1 MAGLPP
7 LPRLPGSA
15 SLLLQVTDRWPS
27 ASTTRSTQSWPVSSV
42 TLAPA
47 VLPAVARRVTA
58 AIVVPVAKTA
68 AVATVALGG
77 IAEQRFNALTDLRI
91 TQLDSGLTVATE
103 HVPGALSVATG
114 VWVGVGSRDEPA
126 ELSGV
131 SHFLEHL
138 LFKGTATRSSQEI
151 SRSVDRVGG
160 DFNAFTSKEYTAYYC
175 RLPARHA
182 LFGVELLGD
191 VLIRPA
197 LRASDVDSER
207 LVILE
212 ELAMDDDSPD
222 DVAHR
227 MFSSQLFADHPLGR
241 ETAGD
246 RDTVLAIDA
255 GDVRRFFDSHYH
267 AGSMVVTLAGPIPH
281 DEALKMLSSA
291 FVDVRRTGEVPQRTA
306 PDKIGGNDS
315 IDDDTE
321 QVHIVMGSRALPRGD
336 EDREPLDVINQ
347 VFGGGLSSRLFEEI
361 RERRGLAYSVY
372 SGVSAYADSGAF
384 QMYAGTQPEHRDEVI
399 ALLRAEL
406 DKLVNDGISDEE
418 LDVAVGYLTGAF
430 ELGLEDT
437 GARMARNGGQLI
449 TTGSVRP
456 IDEQVARW
464 AAVDQVAVKRTIDRV
479 LTIDPILVTVGPTA
493 TR

>member
-1 MAGLPP
+1 M
-7 LPRLPGSA
+7 
-15 SLLLQVTDRWPS
+15 
-27 ASTTRSTQSWPVSSV
+27 
-42 TLAPA
+42 
-47 VLPAVARRVTA
+47 
-58 AIVVPVAKTA
+58 
-68 AVATVALGG
+68 
-77 IAEQRFNALTDLRI
+77 TDLRI

-103 HVPGALSVATG
+103 LVPGALSVATG

-138 LFKGTATRSSQEI
+138 LFKGTATRTSQEI

-182 LFGVELLGD
+182 MFGVDLLGD

-197 LRASDVDSER
+197 LRETDVDSER

-227 MFSSQLFADHPLGR
+227 MFAAQVFADHPLGR

-246 RDTVLAIDA
+246 RQTVQAINA
-255 GDVRRFFDSHYH
+255 ADVRRFFESHYH
-267 AGSMVVTLAGPIPH
+267 SGSMVVTLAGPIEH
-281 DEALKMLSSA
+281 DEALRLISTA
-291 FVDVRRTGEVPQRTA
+291 FAEVRTSGHVPSRQA
-306 PDKIGGNDS
+306 PDAIGSDHS
-315 IDDDTE
+315 LDDDTE
-321 QVHIVMGSRALPRGD
+321 QVHIVMGGRSLGRGD
-336 EDREPLDVINQ
+336 DDREALDVVNH

-384 QMYAGTQPEHRDEVI
+384 QMYAGTQPEHGHEVI
-399 ALLRAEL
+399 ELLGAEL
-406 DKLVNDGISDEE
+406 ARLVSDGITDDE

-449 TTGSVRP
+449 TMGFVRP
-456 IDEQVARW
+456 IADQVARW
-464 AAVDQVAVKRTIDRV
+464 AAVDQQAARRAIDRV
-479 LTIDPILVTVGPTA
+479 FTTDPIVVTVGPTG
-493 TR
+493 

>member
-1 MAGLPP
+1 VVAIELIAARAAMIAAL
-7 LPRLPGSA
+7 
-15 SLLLQVTDRWPS
+15 V
-27 ASTTRSTQSWPVSSV
+27 
-42 TLAPA
+42 
-47 VLPAVARRVTA
+47 AVARA
-58 AIVVPVAKTA
+58 
-68 AVATVALGG
+68 G
-77 IAEQRFNALTDLRI
+77 IADPSSMTDLRI

-103 HVPGALSVATG
+103 RVPGALSVATG

-138 LFKGTATRSSQEI
+138 LFKGTATRTSKEI

-160 DFNAFTSKEYTAYYC
+160 DFNAFTAKEYTAYYC

-182 LFGVELLGD
+182 AFGVDLLGD

-197 LRASDVDSER
+197 LREAEVDSER

-227 MFSSQLFADHPLGR
+227 MFAAQLFADHPLGR

-246 RDTVLAIDA
+246 RDTVQAITAADI
-255 GDVRRFFDSHYH
+255 RQFFESHYH
-267 AGSMVVTLAGPIPH
+267 AGSMVVSLAGPIDH
-281 DEALKMLSSA
+281 DEALHLIAEA
-291 FVDVRRTGEVPQRTA
+291 FAEVRTPGRMPSRHA
-306 PDKIGGNDS
+306 PGAVGTHHS

-321 QVHIVMGSRALPRGD
+321 QVHIVIGSRALARGD
-336 EDREPLDVINQ
+336 EDREALDVVNH

-384 QMYAGTQPEHRDEVI
+384 QMYAGTQPEHADKVI
-399 ALLRAEL
+399 ELMRAEL
-406 DKLVNDGISDEE
+406 DRLVSDGITDDE
-418 LDVAVGYLTGAF
+418 LGVAVGYLTGAF

-437 GARMARNGGQLI
+437 AARMARNGGQLI
-449 TTGSVRP
+449 TTGFVRA
-456 IDEQVARW
+456 ITDQVARW
-464 AAVDQVAVKRTIDRV
+464 AGVDQVAVRRAIGRV
-479 LTIDPILVTVGPTA
+479 LTADPIMVTVGPTG
-493 TR
+493 

>member
-1 MAGLPP
+1 M
-7 LPRLPGSA
+7 
-15 SLLLQVTDRWPS
+15 
-27 ASTTRSTQSWPVSSV
+27 
-42 TLAPA
+42 
-47 VLPAVARRVTA
+47 
-58 AIVVPVAKTA
+58 
-68 AVATVALGG
+68 
-77 IAEQRFNALTDLRI
+77 TDLRI
-91 TQLDSGLTVATE
+91 TQLESGLTVATE

-138 LFKGTATRSSQEI
+138 LFKGTPTRTSQEI

-160 DFNAFTSKEYTAYYC
+160 DFNAFTAKEYTAYYC

-182 LFGVELLGD
+182 VFGVDLLGD

-197 LRASDVDSER
+197 LRESDVDSER

-227 MFSSQLFADHPLGR
+227 MFAAQLFAGHPLGR

-246 RDTVLAIDA
+246 RETVQAITA
-255 GDVRRFFDSHYH
+255 SDVRRFFESHYH
-267 AGSMVVTLAGPIPH
+267 AGSMVVTLAGPIDH
-281 DEALKMLSSA
+281 DEAVQLISNSFA
-291 FVDVRRTGEVPQRTA
+291 EVRTTGHRPSRHA
-306 PDKIGGNDS
+306 PDAVGAHDS

-321 QVHIVMGSRALPRGD
+321 QVHIVMGGRSLARGD
-336 EDREPLDVINQ
+336 DDREALDVVNH

-384 QMYAGTQPEHRDEVI
+384 QMYAGTQPEHGDEVI
-399 ALLRAEL
+399 GLMRSEL
-406 DKLVNDGISDEE
+406 DRLISGSVSDDE

-449 TTGSVRP
+449 TTGAIRP
-456 IDEQVARW
+456 IADQVARW
-464 AAVDQVAVKRTIDRV
+464 AAVGQTAVKRTIDRV
-479 LTIDPILVTVGPTA
+479 FTSDPIVVTVGPA
-493 TR
+493 A

>member
-1 MAGLPP
+1 
-7 LPRLPGSA
+7 
-15 SLLLQVTDRWPS
+15 
-27 ASTTRSTQSWPVSSV
+27 
-42 TLAPA
+42 
-47 VLPAVARRVTA
+47 
-58 AIVVPVAKTA
+58 
-68 AVATVALGG
+68 
-77 IAEQRFNALTDLRI
+77 
-91 TQLDSGLTVATE
+91 VATE

-160 DFNAFTSKEYTAYYC
+160 DFNAFTAKEYTAYYC

-182 LFGVELLGD
+182 EFGVELLGD

-197 LRASDVDSER
+197 LREADVDSER

-227 MFSSQLFADHPLGR
+227 MFASQLFADHPLGR

-246 RDTVLAIDA
+246 RDTVQAIDA
-255 GDVRRFFDSHYH
+255 ADVRTFFESHYH
-267 AGSMVVTLAGPIPH
+267 SGSMVVTLAGPIEH
-281 DEALKMLSSA
+281 DEALKLVSSA
-291 FVDVRRTGEVPQRTA
+291 FAEVRQTGEVSSRHA
-306 PDKIGGNDS
+306 PTEVGESHS

-321 QVHIVMGSRALPRGD
+321 QVHIVMGGRSLARGD
-336 EDREPLDVINQ
+336 DDREALDVVNH

-384 QMYAGTQPEHRDEVI
+384 QMYAGTQPEHGDEVI
-399 ALLRAEL
+399 ALMAAEL
-406 DKLVNDGISDEE
+406 DRLISNGISDDE

-437 GARMARNGGQLI
+437 GARMARNGGLLI
-449 TTGSVRP
+449 TTGSIRP
-456 IDEQVARW
+456 IADQVARW
-464 AAVDQVAVKRTIDRV
+464 AAVDQTAVKRTIGRV
-479 LTIDPILVTVGPTA
+479 FTSDPIVVTVGPSS
-493 TR
+493 

>member
-1 MAGLPP
+1 M
-7 LPRLPGSA
+7 
-15 SLLLQVTDRWPS
+15 
-27 ASTTRSTQSWPVSSV
+27 
-42 TLAPA
+42 
-47 VLPAVARRVTA
+47 
-58 AIVVPVAKTA
+58 
-68 AVATVALGG
+68 
-77 IAEQRFNALTDLRI
+77 TDLRI
-91 TQLDSGLTVATE
+91 TQLESGLTVATE

-138 LFKGTATRSSQEI
+138 LFKGTPNRTSQEI

-160 DFNAFTSKEYTAYYC
+160 DFNAFTAKEYTAYYC

-182 LFGVELLGD
+182 VFCIDLLAD

-197 LRASDVDSER
+197 LRETDVDSER

-227 MFSSQLFADHPLGR
+227 MFAAQLFAGHPLGR

-246 RDTVLAIDA
+246 RETVQAITA
-255 GDVRRFFDSHYH
+255 ADVRRFFESHYH
-267 AGSMVVTLAGPIPH
+267 AGSMVVSLAGPIDH
-281 DEALKMLSSA
+281 DEALHLISNA
-291 FVDVRRTGEVPQRTA
+291 FADVRPTGHTPIRSA
-306 PDKIGGNDS
+306 PDAVGAHDS

-321 QVHIVMGSRALPRGD
+321 QVHIVMGGRSFARGD
-336 EDREPLDVINQ
+336 EDREALDVVNH

-384 QMYAGTQPEHRDEVI
+384 QMYAGTQPEHGDEVI
-399 ALLRAEL
+399 DLMRSEL
-406 DKLVNDGISDEE
+406 DRLVSDSISDDE
-418 LDVAVGYLTGAF
+418 LDVATGYLTGAF

-437 GARMARNGGQLI
+437 GARMARNGSQLI
-449 TTGSVRP
+449 TTGSIRP
-456 IDEQVARW
+456 IADQVARW
-464 AAVDQVAVKRTIDRV
+464 AAVDQIAVTRTIGRV
-479 LTIDPILVTVGPTA
+479 FISEPIVVTVGPT
-493 TR
+493 T

>member
-1 MAGLPP
+1 M
-7 LPRLPGSA
+7 
-15 SLLLQVTDRWPS
+15 
-27 ASTTRSTQSWPVSSV
+27 
-42 TLAPA
+42 
-47 VLPAVARRVTA
+47 
-58 AIVVPVAKTA
+58 
-68 AVATVALGG
+68 
-77 IAEQRFNALTDLRI
+77 TDLRI
-91 TQLDSGLTVATE
+91 TQLESGLTVATE

-138 LFKGTATRSSQEI
+138 LFKGTPTRTSQEI

-182 LFGVELLGD
+182 VFGVDLLGD

-197 LRASDVDSER
+197 LRESDVDSER

-227 MFSSQLFADHPLGR
+227 MFAAQLFVGHPLGR

-246 RDTVLAIDA
+246 RETVQAITA
-255 GDVRRFFDSHYH
+255 TDVRQFFESHYH
-267 AGSMVVTLAGPIPH
+267 AGSMVVTLAGPIDH
-281 DEALKMLSSA
+281 DEALRLISNSFAEVRASGHRSS
-291 FVDVRRTGEVPQRTA
+291 RHA
-306 PDKIGGNDS
+306 PEAVGAHDS

-321 QVHIVMGSRALPRGD
+321 QVHIVMGGRSLARGD
-336 EDREPLDVINQ
+336 DDREALDVVNH

-384 QMYAGTQPEHRDEVI
+384 QMYAGTQPEHGDEVI
-399 ALLRAEL
+399 GLMRSEL
-406 DKLVNDGISDEE
+406 DRLISDGISDDE

-449 TTGSVRP
+449 TTGSIRP
-456 IDEQVARW
+456 IADQVARW
-464 AAVDQVAVKRTIDRV
+464 AAVDQTAVKRTIDRV
-479 LTIDPILVTVGPTA
+479 FTSDPIVVTVGPTA
-493 TR
+493 

>member
-1 MAGLPP
+1 
-7 LPRLPGSA
+7 
-15 SLLLQVTDRWPS
+15 
-27 ASTTRSTQSWPVSSV
+27 
-42 TLAPA
+42 
-47 VLPAVARRVTA
+47 
-58 AIVVPVAKTA
+58 
-68 AVATVALGG
+68 
-77 IAEQRFNALTDLRI
+77 LTDLRI

-126 ELSGV
+126 QLSGV

-138 LFKGTATRSSQEI
+138 LFKGTPTRTSQEI

-160 DFNAFTSKEYTAYYC
+160 DFNAFTAKEYTAYYI

-182 LFGVELLGD
+182 VFGVDLLGD

-197 LRASDVDSER
+197 LRATDVDSER

-227 MFSSQLFADHPLGR
+227 AFAAELFADHPLGR

-246 RDTVLAIDA
+246 RETVQAITA
-255 GDVRRFFDSHYH
+255 ADVRSFFEANYH
-267 AGSMVVTLAGPIPH
+267 AGSMVVTLAGPIAH
-281 DEALKMLSSA
+281 DDALHLVSSA
-291 FVDVRRTGEVPQRTA
+291 FADVSSHGRRPSRQA
-306 PDKIGGNDS
+306 PDTIGKHHS
-315 IDDDTE
+315 IEDDTE
-321 QVHIVMGSRALPRGD
+321 QVHIVIGGRSLARGD
-336 EDREPLDVINQ
+336 DDREALDVVNH

-384 QMYAGTQPEHRDEVI
+384 QMYAGTQPEHARNVI
-399 ALLRAEL
+399 DLMHAEL
-406 DKLVNDGISDEE
+406 ARLVADGISDEE

-456 IDEQVARW
+456 IDEQVDRW
-464 AAVDQVAVKRTIDRV
+464 AAVDQAAVERTIGRV
-479 LTIDPILVTVGPTA
+479 LASDPIVVTVGPTG
-493 TR
+493 